1 MRRQTLCYVNKQKHF
16 KDHDFACLL
25 IISAIFCIST
35 SNRRCQIKVNEMRL
49 ITKLMLT
56 LSISLIAL
64 CSWSIQNPTME
75 KRIDFSNP
83 KEDQN
88 WVIVNDTVMGG
99 RSRAGFGIE
108 KDMLIFTGDLSLQN
122 NGGFASIRR
131 IYEPL
136 SWHSSEKLEI
146 KVLGDGRS
154 YQFRLRTN
162 RNADGVAYVANF
174 TTIKDEIQSIQFD
187 IKDFTP
193 QFRGRLV
200 RGAPVLSFSDIAQ
213 MGFML
218 ADKKTGRFVLQISH
232 IRQIPE
238 TI

>member
-1 MRRQTLCYVNKQKHF
+1 
-16 KDHDFACLL
+16 
-25 IISAIFCIST
+25 
-35 SNRRCQIKVNEMRL
+35 MRL
-49 ITKLMLT
+49 VTKLILT
-56 LSISLIAL
+56 VGISIIAF
-64 CSWSIQNPTME
+64 CSWSIQNATME

-83 KEDQN
+83 QETQN

-99 RSRAGFGIE
+99 RSRASLGVE
-108 KDMLIFTGDLSLQN
+108 KDMLVFAGDLSLQN

-131 IYEPL
+131 VYEPL
-136 SWHSSEKLEI
+136 SWNNKNTLEI

-174 TTIKDEIQSIQFD
+174 TTIKDEIQTLQFD
-187 IKDFTP
+187 IRDFTP

-200 RGAPVLSFSDIAQ
+200 RGAPTLSFSDIAQ

-218 ADKKTGRFVLQISH
+218 ADKNPGGFVLQISH
-232 IRQIPE
+232 IRQVPE

>member
-1 MRRQTLCYVNKQKHF
+1 LRYINKNRHLESNVNKQREMLF
-16 KDHDFACLL
+16 SLM
-25 IISAIFCIST
+25 IIFTIFCISIMV
-35 SNRRCQIKVNEMRL
+35 SKILVRYKLRL
-49 ITKLMLT
+49 VTKLILT
-56 LSISLIAL
+56 IGISLIAF
-64 CSWSIQNPTME
+64 CSWSIQNTTME

-83 KEDQN
+83 QETQN
-88 WVIVNDTVMGG
+88 WIIVNDTVMGG
-99 RSRAGFGIE
+99 RSRASLSVE
-108 KDMLIFTGDLSLQN
+108 KNMLVFAGDLSLQN

-136 SWHSSEKLEI
+136 SWNRSEKLEI

-162 RNADGVAYVANF
+162 QNADGVAYVANF
-174 TTIKDEIQSIQFD
+174 TTTKNQIQTLQFN

-200 RGAPVLSFSDIAQ
+200 SGAPALNFSDIAQ
-213 MGFML
+213 IGFML
-218 ADKKTGRFVLQISH
+218 ADKNPGQFVLQISH
-232 IRQIPE
+232 IRQVLE